1 MEKYYVY
8 ILANQNN
15 STLYIG
21 VTNDL
26 KRRLYEHKNKLVEG
40 FTEKYNV
47 NKLVY
52 FEETTDIKSAI
63 QREKTLKKWK
73 RVWKNALIEKKNP
86 VYKDL
91 SLDWE

>member
-52 FEETTDIKSAI
+52 FEETTDIKSI
-63 QREKTLKKWK
+63 
-73 RVWKNALIEKKNP
+73 
-86 VYKDL
+86 L
-91 SLDWE
+91 SDA